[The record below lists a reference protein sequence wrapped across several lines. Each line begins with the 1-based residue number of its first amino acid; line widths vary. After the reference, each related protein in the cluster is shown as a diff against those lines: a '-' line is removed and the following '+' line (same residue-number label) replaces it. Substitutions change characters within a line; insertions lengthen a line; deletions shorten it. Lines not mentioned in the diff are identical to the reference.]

1 MNILKEVSC
10 EVLSACQ
17 SCILLYHYSNMEHPK
32 NNKFGFTYLVNDDS
46 DLTPPQAH
54 LEPMDFSLVAHQI
67 VNLVQS
73 VIESAYAIFYE
84 NNQDT
89 AKTTSLVLTTP
100 RVLLM
105 LLDIL
110 LRLWATV
117 AMAPSMPATTL
128 QKMTVLLKPK

>member
-1 MNILKEVSC
+1 MEAMNILKEVSC

-17 SCILLYHYSNMEHPK
+17 SCILLYHYSNMEHRK
-32 NNKFGFTYLVNDDS
+32 NNKFGYTYLVNDES

-54 LEPMDFSLVAHQI
+54 LEPMDVNQI

-73 VIESAYAIFYE
+73 VIESADATFYE

-110 LRLWATV
+110 LRLCAMV

-128 QKMTVLLKPK
+128 RKMMVLLKPK